1 MKLQLING
9 RFSPQDALAIL
20 TKMTHVKVSYQEEQI
35 KASDR
40 EEDIKSREK
49 RIKELQRNL
58 QEAREHIAAN
68 GRHSVSL
75 QAEILLTV
83 HEHKP

>member
-9 RFSPQDALAIL
+9 RFSPHDALAIL
-20 TKMTHVKVSYQEEQI
+20 TKMTHIKVSYQEEQI

-49 RIKELQRNL
+49 RIKELQQNL
-58 QEAREHIAAN
+58 QEARTYMAAH
-68 GRHSVSL
+68 GQHSVSL
-75 QAEILLTV
+75 QADIVLSV
-83 HEHKP
+83 NEHKP

>member
-20 TKMTHVKVSYQEEQI
+20 TKMTHVKVSYQEAQI
-35 KASDR
+35 KADDR

-58 QEAREHIAAN
+58 QEAREYIAAN
-68 GRHSVSL
+68 GRHGVSL
-75 QAEILLTV
+75 QAEILLTAD
-83 HEHKP
+83 EHNP